1 MKLVIQRV
9 KEASVSVRGDK
20 ISAIDSGLLVFVG
33 FTSTDGLPQME
44 YLARKLA
51 RLRIFSDEKG
61 LMNLAIKDIGGEILS
76 ISQFTIYGDAIKSN
90 RPSFTKAMNYQEA
103 FNLYLE
109 FNEILR
115 KEHDLV
121 VKEGVFGEEMEIS
134 LINDGPVTIIIEK
147 D

>member
-1 MKLVIQRV
+1 MKLVVQRV
-9 KEASVSVRGDK
+9 KEASVSVK
-20 ISAIDSGLLVFVG
+20 QKEVSSINNGLLVFIG
-33 FTSTDGLPQME
+33 FTTTDGLPQME

-51 RLRIFSDEKG
+51 RLRIFADEQG
-61 LMNLAIKDIGGEILS
+61 QMNLAIKDIGGEVLS

-90 RPSFTKAMNYQEA
+90 RPSFTKAMNYQDA
-103 FNLYLE
+103 FKLYLE